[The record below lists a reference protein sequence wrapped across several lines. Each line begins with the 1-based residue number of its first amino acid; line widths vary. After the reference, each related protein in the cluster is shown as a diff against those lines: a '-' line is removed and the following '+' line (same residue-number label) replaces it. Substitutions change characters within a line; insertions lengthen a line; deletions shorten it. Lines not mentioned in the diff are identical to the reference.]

1 MGNGL
6 TCSAWHAGAP
16 SLNYTA
22 RLPARSSTARHPD
35 PRTEQFQGANEQ
47 DRSLVAQGVRDGCA
61 TQLTTGIPRPAQI
74 CPMAGPICPD
84 ISAAVKTFPF
94 TLLQA

>member
-1 MGNGL
+1 ML
-6 TCSAWHAGAP
+6 SVARRCPVIELHLSAACQVVDRTASRPAHGAI
-16 SLNYTA
+16 
-22 RLPARSSTARHPD
+22 
-35 PRTEQFQGANEQ
+35 QGANEQ
-47 DRSLVAQGVRDGCA
+47 NGSLVAQGVHDGCA

-84 ISAAVKTFPF
+84 ISASVKTFPF

>member
-1 MGNGL
+1 MRNGL
-6 TCSAWHAGAP
+6 TCSAWHAGAL
-16 SLNYTA
+16 SLNYTS

-47 DRSLVAQGVRDGCA
+47 NGSLVAQRVHDGCA

-84 ISAAVKTFPF
+84 ISASVKTFPF